1 MSKSIQSWQS
11 VYFAFRVSKRSYG
24 HRVLNSP
31 IPASSEMDVCIM
43 HVQAECPNKRNEMHM
58 FEQNLNSILIFHGSF
73 PNGVSFSPLPSPS
86 PFLSRA
92 LSVSFYS
99 GAISLSVSLSLS
111 SPSIVH
117 ARCLS
122 PLSSL
127 SLSFP
132 RLSFPLEIWLSF
144 WVGTC
149 HLFFA
154 SLSRVAE
161 SFSMEPWIMFM
172 GRNDKECYLR
182 PTVTIARG
190 CITRTII

>member
-31 IPASSEMDVCIM
+31 IPAPSEMDVCIM
-43 HVQAECPNKRNEMHM
+43 HAQAECPNKRNEMHM

-73 PNGVSFSPLPSPS
+73 PNGVSFSPLPSLS
-86 PFLSRA
+86 PFLSRT

-111 SPSIVH
+111 LLLRSSTPAASRLFRLSLSPSLV
-117 ARCLS
+117 
-122 PLSSL
+122 SL
-127 SLSFP
+127 SLS
-132 RLSFPLEIWLSF
+132 RWLSF

>member
-1 MSKSIQSWQS
+1 MAIR
-11 VYFAFRVSKRSYG
+11 VFAFRVSKRSYG
-24 HRVLNSP
+24 HRVLNGP

-73 PNGVSFSPLPSPS
+73 PNGVSFSPLPSLS
-86 PFLSRA
+86 PFLSRT

-99 GAISLSVSLSLS
+99 GAISLSVSLS

-127 SLSFP
+127 SLSFS
-132 RLSFPLEIWLSF
+132 RLSFPLEMAFLLGRATSSSLLSA
-144 WVGTC
+144 
-149 HLFFA
+149 A
-154 SLSRVAE
+154 SQNHSR
-161 SFSMEPWIMFM
+161 W
-172 GRNDKECYLR
+172 N
-182 PTVTIARG
+182 RG
-190 CITRTII
+190 

>member
-1 MSKSIQSWQS
+1 
-11 VYFAFRVSKRSYG
+11 
-24 HRVLNSP
+24 
-31 IPASSEMDVCIM
+31 M
-43 HVQAECPNKRNEMHM
+43 HAQAECPNKRNEMHM

-73 PNGVSFSPLPSPS
+73 PNGVSFSPLPSLS

-99 GAISLSVSLSLS
+99 GAISLSVSLSLFS
-111 SPSIVH
+111 FDRP
-117 ARCLS
+117 RPP
-122 PLSSL
+122 PLASFVSL
-127 SLSFP
+127 SLSFS